1 MTRKLI
7 PRPETTFQKTP
18 LHKLGERRLVIIDGA
33 NVGTEYGE
41 VLDSRNIKFHAK
53 ALRIV
58 SEYFEKLGN
67 DVTIFLP
74 PVRRYPDARHK
85 YKTADFAELKKLENE
100 GKINYTPANRRPN
113 AVGTETGNENRNF
126 DITYYDDEFMID
138 LAKDSNGVI
147 LSLDHFRDIKKAAD
161 KETLKV
167 INTAVLSYMW
177 VKVGMNKL
185 KFLPAGKPWGSK
197 GDNTVTLDQFLRLE
211 KEDGDS

>member
-1 MTRKLI
+1 M
-7 PRPETTFQKTP
+7 
-18 LHKLGERRLVIIDGA
+18 
-33 NVGTEYGE
+33 GTEYGE